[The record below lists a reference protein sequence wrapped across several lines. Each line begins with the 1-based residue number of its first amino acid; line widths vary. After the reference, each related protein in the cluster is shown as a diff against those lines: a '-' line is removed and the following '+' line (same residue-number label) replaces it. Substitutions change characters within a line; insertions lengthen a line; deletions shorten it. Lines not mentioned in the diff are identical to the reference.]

1 MGASP
6 RLDVVAGIWLKKED
20 LLLPDGTAITC
31 GNGHRRADPSW
42 VACPLDG
49 SRFETR
55 NMEKPTDLYAR
66 MLAWKEEPW
75 SDGGDREEIDGLHR
89 LSTSSWDHRF
99 NGPSVFGSRLVRTYE
114 QSRIREYADAYLYAP
129 DLPELIALL
138 ERASKLC
145 RTVGAEGTPR
155 IFICGSISW

>member
-31 GNGHRRADPSW
+31 GKGHRRADPGW

-66 MLAWKEEPW
+66 MLAWREEPW
-75 SDGGDREEIDGLHR
+75 VEDEEVDGLHR
-89 LSTSSWDHRF
+89 LSTSSWEYRF
-99 NGPSVFGSRLVRTYE
+99 QGVVVFGSRLVRTYE
-114 QSRIREYADAYLYAP
+114 KSRVREYADGYLYDP

-145 RTVGAEGTPR
+145 QIVGAPGHPR
-155 IFICGSISW
+155 IYICGSISW